1 MIGMEIEMIAE
12 VETEAPSQAAAAN
25 QYQSEMAEE
34 TPPRRRVN
42 LFVIGAVVLGLVAV
56 GVVWYL
62 YSLGYES
69 TDDAQVD
76 GHLNPIA
83 ARIDGTV
90 KAVHVDDNQTVQAGM
105 LLVELD
111 PNDDQVSFEQ
121 AKAQYDEAL
130 AQL

>member
-1 MIGMEIEMIAE
+1 MEIEMIAE

-25 QYQSEMAEE
+25 QYQSAMDEE
-34 TPPRRRVN
+34 TPPRRRVHP
-42 LFVIGAVVLGLVAV
+42 FVIGAVV
-56 GVVWYL
+56 VVWYV

-83 ARIDGTV
+83 ARIDGTIR
-90 KAVHVDDNQTVQAGM
+90 AVHVDDNQTVQAGM

-111 PNDDQVSFEQ
+111 PNDDQVAFEQ
-121 AKAQYDEAL
+121 AQAQYDEAL
-130 AQL
+130 